1 MADSEKLRKEQWLS
15 GPFIS
20 GLKIKSNYDNF
31 AELYD
36 ALDIDIFSA
45 LLADEFVE
53 FFAKKNAGCE
63 RPFRK
68 HLDLCCGTG
77 TLCQIFAE
85 EGFETKGV
93 DLSEGM
99 LAFARQKCPGLEFVC
114 ADVLSYEDT
123 QEFDIV
129 TCISDAVN
137 HFGELPTFQ
146 KFCNNA
152 AKLLREGGYLI
163 FDSITEDVLE
173 LREERIAR
181 DGGVELVYCSTRLG
195 PNKVLT
201 ELQYFDD
208 GKLQGTFSNEEFYFT
223 PAEIQEALEAA
234 GFRVE
239 SCSRHFPPI
248 DEEKK
253 LKIFARKL

>member
-1 MADSEKLRKEQWLS
+1 M
-15 GPFIS
+15 
-20 GLKIKSNYDNF
+20 
-31 AELYD
+31 
-36 ALDIDIFSA
+36 
-45 LLADEFVE
+45 
-53 FFAKKNAGCE
+53 
-63 RPFRK
+63 
-68 HLDLCCGTG
+68 
-77 TLCQIFAE
+77 
-85 EGFETKGV
+85 
-93 DLSEGM
+93 
-99 LAFARQKCPGLEFVC
+99 
-114 ADVLSYEDT
+114 
-123 QEFDIV
+123 
-129 TCISDAVN
+129 
-137 HFGELPTFQ
+137 
-146 KFCNNA
+146 
-152 AKLLREGGYLI
+152 
-163 FDSITEDVLE
+163 LE